1 MQEFKPR
8 DAEQIPRLTEFSI
21 RTSQPLKILT
31 LISMFHPQ
39 KDFKSLLSNAGQR
52 SRIEFEL
59 LSMIANC

>member
-1 MQEFKPR
+1 MQELRPR
-8 DAEQIPRLTEFSI
+8 DAEQIPLLTEFSI
-21 RTSQPLKILT
+21 RTSQPLKILI
-31 LISMFHPQ
+31 LISMLHPQ